1 MTIPIVDAVPGE
13 TSIDID
19 AYCPSE
25 SRVEWTFRW
34 LSQITVILVIVV
46 IATEIVVR
54 SLFGWSLQV
63 TNELGG
69 YALATIAF
77 LSLPSCQMQHAFHR
91 VHFLDA
97 RLSARGR
104 AILRLIFDV
113 LSLLCALILTWQFFR
128 FERITWR
135 SGDVAAT
142 NLMTPLWIPR
152 LMMLLGAAGLSF
164 ALIRTVAADLR
175 RVHGTSRGTSLESS
189 LETPLETSLGTA
201 RETPRSSFREVPQGS
216 PSRERTES

>member
-1 MTIPIVDAVPGE
+1 MTIPIIDAVPGE
-13 TSIDID
+13 TSVDVD

-25 SRVEWTFRW
+25 SRLEWAFRW
-34 LSQITVILVIVV
+34 LAQITVILVIII
-46 IATEIVVR
+46 IAVEIVVR
-54 SLFGWSLQV
+54 SLFGWSLQA

-69 YALATIAF
+69 YALAAIAF
-77 LSLPSCQMQHAFHR
+77 LGLPTCQVQHAFHR

-104 AILRLIFDV
+104 AILRLVFDV

-142 NLMTPLWIPR
+142 NLMTPLWAPR
-152 LMMLLGAAGLSF
+152 LVMLLGAAGLSF
-164 ALIRTVAADLR
+164 TLLRTIVADLR
-175 RVHGTSRGTSLESS
+175 RVHGTPAGGRT
-189 LETPLETSLGTA
+189 
-201 RETPRSSFREVPQGS
+201 GS
-216 PSRERTES
+216 